1 MKNWNLC
8 NKSVPELSGLV
19 RVFGHYKNKRTATL
33 IGKFDSKS
41 GKFHTDAPSFT
52 VTHWQ
57 ALTSSS
63 NCDTLPQY
71 KPDETW
77 AMSKE
82 HILDTAYKMAQR
94 DGFAA
99 ITRDGVAAEAGVAMG
114 SVNHHYGTMQV
125 LRDAVMQRAVEE
137 EQLELIAQGIAMGD
151 NVAKSAPL
159 ELRQRAISTLL

>member
-1 MKNWNLC
+1 MN
-8 NKSVPELSGLV
+8 
-19 RVFGHYKNKRTATL
+19 
-33 IGKFDSKS
+33 
-41 GKFHTDAPSFT
+41 
-52 VTHWQ
+52 
-57 ALTSSS
+57 
-63 NCDTLPQY
+63 
-71 KPDETW
+71 
-77 AMSKE
+77 KE

-137 EQLELIAQGIAMGD
+137 EQLELIAQGIALGD

-159 ELRQRAISTLL
+159 ELRQQALTTLP

>member
-1 MKNWNLC
+1 
-8 NKSVPELSGLV
+8 
-19 RVFGHYKNKRTATL
+19 
-33 IGKFDSKS
+33 
-41 GKFHTDAPSFT
+41 
-52 VTHWQ
+52 
-57 ALTSSS
+57 
-63 NCDTLPQY
+63 
-71 KPDETW
+71 
-77 AMSKE
+77 MSKE

-137 EQLELIAQGIAMGD
+137 QQLELIAQGIALGD

-159 ELRQRAISTLL
+159 ELRQRALTTLL

>member
-1 MKNWNLC
+1 
-8 NKSVPELSGLV
+8 
-19 RVFGHYKNKRTATL
+19 
-33 IGKFDSKS
+33 
-41 GKFHTDAPSFT
+41 
-52 VTHWQ
+52 
-57 ALTSSS
+57 
-63 NCDTLPQY
+63 
-71 KPDETW
+71 
-77 AMSKE
+77 MSKE

-125 LRDAVMQRAVEE
+125 LRDAVMLRAVEE

-151 NVAKSAPL
+151 NVAKTAPL